1 MQKLSLQSTNTGFA
15 PISVIAPTVATNVF
29 AAVITS
35 SPIPTFKAFKDNF
48 IASVPEFTPIAYL
61 QPINFAKFF
70 SNLLNSFPRVK
81 SPVFTNF
88 FNFNQRSSVFLNCLS
103 KYDIKDAVNDLKIAF
118 EKNLFTDP
126 LNNIEYFNIK
136 KMQNIKLK

>member
-1 MQKLSLQSTNTGFA
+1 MSSQSTKTGFA

-35 SPIPTFKAFKDNF
+35 SPIPTFKAFKDNL

-70 SNLLNSFPRVK
+70 
-81 SPVFTNF
+81 
-88 FNFNQRSSVFLNCLS
+88 
-103 KYDIKDAVNDLKIAF
+103 IW
-118 EKNLFTDP
+118 
-126 LNNIEYFNIK
+126 
-136 KMQNIKLK
+136 

>member
-48 IASVPEFTPIAYL
+48 IASVPEFTPIIFTLLIL
-61 QPINFAKFF
+61 Q
-70 SNLLNSFPRVK
+70 
-81 SPVFTNF
+81 NF
-88 FNFNQRSSVFLNCLS
+88 FQTYL
-103 KYDIKDAVNDLKIAF
+103 I
-118 EKNLFTDP
+118 LFQ
-126 LNNIEYFNIK
+126 E
-136 KMQNIKLK
+136 